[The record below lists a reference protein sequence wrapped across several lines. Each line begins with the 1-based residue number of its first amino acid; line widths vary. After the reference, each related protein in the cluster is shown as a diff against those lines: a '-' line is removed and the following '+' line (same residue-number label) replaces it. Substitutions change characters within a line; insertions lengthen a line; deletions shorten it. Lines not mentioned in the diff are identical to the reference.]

1 MSKLKIKTLLHTQKD
16 LHIQKPLFK
25 IIKLILGTNGHYCPC
40 QNVIL
45 GVKDYLVSK

>member
-1 MSKLKIKTLLHTQKD
+1 MKDTKHTEKLCTLLTKTYN
-16 LHIQKPLFK
+16 LSSYYYYAY
-25 IIKLILGTNGHYCPC
+25 GHNCPC